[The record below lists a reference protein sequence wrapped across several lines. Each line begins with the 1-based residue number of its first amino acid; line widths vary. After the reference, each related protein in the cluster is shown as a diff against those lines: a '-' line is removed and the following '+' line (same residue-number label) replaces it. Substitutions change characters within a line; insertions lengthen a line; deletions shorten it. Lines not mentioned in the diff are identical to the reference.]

1 MEQKNI
7 HINEKKVSF
16 LDLKFSILFASLIIG
31 MTKLCL
37 TVIYACAFK
46 NKYIKFTCDEC
57 TIKRVIR
64 INIFVNIL
72 KNLIGSLS
80 KVRN

>member
-16 LDLKFSILFASLIIG
+16 LDLKFSILFASLITG

-46 NKYIKFTCDEC
+46 NKYTKFTCD
-57 TIKRVIR
+57 
-64 INIFVNIL
+64 
-72 KNLIGSLS
+72 
-80 KVRN
+80 